1 MAPPVGQLLLVLLV
15 LEERYFGA
23 KMTMDAIANA
33 QLQQHPNKLQS
44 APAGDYKRGEFG
56 GGKLIRGRWESFG
69 GGKVWL
75 SGGRVGCPSLDVNE
89 I

>member
-15 LEERYFGA
+15 LEARYFGA
-23 KMTMDAIANA
+23 KMTMDAIA

-44 APAGDYKRGEFG
+44 APAGDYKGGEFG

-75 SGGRVGCPSLDVNE
+75 CWGRVGCPSLDV
-89 I
+89 

>member
-15 LEERYFGA
+15 LEARYFGA
-23 KMTMDAIANA
+23 KMTMDAIA

-56 GGKLIRGRWESFG
+56 GGEVDSGG
-69 GGKVWL
+69 GGKVL
-75 SGGRVGCPSLDVNE
+75 GAGKYGVGVE
-89 I
+89 

>member
-15 LEERYFGA
+15 LEARYFGA
-23 KMTMDAIANA
+23 KMTMDAIA

-44 APAGDYKRGEFG
+44 APAGDYKGEGEFG

-75 SGGRVGCPSLDVNE
+75 SGGRVGCPSLVNE

>member
-15 LEERYFGA
+15 LEARYFGA
-23 KMTMDAIANA
+23 KMTMDAIA

-44 APAGDYKRGEFG
+44 APAGDYKG
-56 GGKLIRGRWESFG
+56 GSLEGKLIRGRWESFG

>member
-23 KMTMDAIANA
+23 KMTMDAIA

-44 APAGDYKRGEFG
+44 APAGDYKRGG
-56 GGKLIRGRWESFG
+56 
-69 GGKVWL
+69 
-75 SGGRVGCPSLDVNE
+75 SLGAGS
-89 I
+89 